1 MLDKLKKA
9 IIPAFEGVWDLSQE
23 KNIDMRTASY
33 VIALE
38 RIIKDVEKK

>member
-9 IIPAFEGVWDLSQE
+9 IISAFEKVWDLSQE
-23 KNIDMRTASY
+23 KKIDMRTASY

-38 RIIKDVEKK
+38 KIIKAIENK